1 MVVMLPG
8 STNPGLLI
16 HTGSGR
22 SMMETFG
29 IVMMIIGG
37 IALLVSF
44 GFLFFICALYAWM
57 NSTEEK

>member
-1 MVVMLPG
+1 
-8 STNPGLLI
+8 
-16 HTGSGR
+16 
-22 SMMETFG
+22 MMETFG

-37 IALLVSF
+37 IALLVSL